1 MPQTITR
8 AHRHH
13 WRKSDIVVGVAV
25 SSPDAG
31 VRLLTISPI
40 ISIGTR
46 ATKTIVLWWMAMLTH
61 GPTALRLAAAVAACS
76 ALAAIGLAPASAAP
90 SADRQ
95 GYVDSTARCASPSET
110 VVFGRTETSRVA
122 ICGSDGDLQ
131 YRGVRLRD
139 GAKLIV
145 AASQSGDEYTAKND
159 GITYTVTED
168 SLVVSAGTRVIREE
182 SMIDFHGSQQTDVPA
197 ASPAETPTPTTP
209 LPPPLPAEVGGG
221 GN

>member
-1 MPQTITR
+1 
-8 AHRHH
+8 
-13 WRKSDIVVGVAV
+13 
-25 SSPDAG
+25 
-31 VRLLTISPI
+31 
-40 ISIGTR
+40 
-46 ATKTIVLWWMAMLTH
+46 MAMLTH
-61 GPTALRLAAAVAACS
+61 GPTALRLAATAAACS

-145 AASQSGDEYTAKND
+145 AASQSGDGYTAEND
-159 GITYTVTED
+159 GITYTVTDD
-168 SLVVSAGTRVIREE
+168 SLVISAGTRVIREE
-182 SMIDFHGSQQTDVPA
+182 SMIDFHGSQQTAVPA
-197 ASPAETPTPTTP
+197 APPAETPTPTTP